1 VRYEAILFDFDGVL
15 ADSEPV
21 HFECWQEILRTY
33 DLRLDWKTYLEHGIG
48 KSDRLLLSMLCNQ
61 SDPPMDLERLV
72 AEYPRKKEMFR
83 TRMLARP
90 AISGEVIEL
99 LRQLRDYQLA
109 VVTSSGQ
116 TEVEPILIQAGIRD
130 RFHATVF
137 GGDVKR
143 HKPAPDPYL
152 LAVEK
157 LGVRNAL
164 VVEDSDA
171 GETSARA
178 AGLEVL
184 RISAPAD
191 MPRLLREA
199 LALAVTEPQL

>member
-1 VRYEAILFDFDGVL
+1 MRYEAILFDFDGVL

-21 HFECWQEILRTY
+21 HFECWQEILRTHG
-33 DLRLDWKTYLEHGIG
+33 LHLDWATYVAHGIG
-48 KSDRLLLSMLCNQ
+48 RADRLLLAMLCNQ

-83 TRMLARP
+83 ARMLANP
-90 AISGEVIEL
+90 AISADVIAL
-99 LRQLRDYQLA
+99 LRELRDYQLA

-116 TEVEPILIQAGIRD
+116 TEVEPVLIQAGIRD
-130 RFHATVF
+130 FFHATVF

-157 LGVRNAL
+157 LGVRRAL

-171 GETSARA
+171 GEASARA

-184 RISAPAD
+184 RIPAPAD
-191 MPRLLREA
+191 LPSLLRDA
-199 LALAVTEPQL
+199 LAMDATAPQL